1 MTKTCAFLC
10 IDTVSVDDFSEF
22 SEFCGSHLLTK
33 MTVYNRNILLVCSVI
48 QKQQSVAFCFMLVL
62 NKAVVNFSF
71 IQLKLLNVC
80 V

>member
-48 QKQQSVAFCFMLVL
+48 QK
-62 NKAVVNFSF
+62 
-71 IQLKLLNVC
+71 
-80 V
+80 